1 MDKTSTGMFTF
12 FRKDISLPNKL
23 QLMAADLGLLIL
35 DSTLHA
41 TRGVVEVV
49 TLALTCNISSYGSLL
64 VTVLQI
70 SLNVLITFHL
80 K

>member
-1 MDKTSTGMFTF
+1 MDKTSMFICF
-12 FRKDISLPNKL
+12 SKDITLSNTS
-23 QLMAADLGLLIL
+23 QLKAADLGLLIL

-49 TLALTCNISSYGSLL
+49 TLALTCNLSSYGSLL

-70 SLNVLITFHL
+70 YLNVLITFHL